1 MHVLR
6 NGITG
11 TWMRTVNAQGKSQ
24 QKRAPVQLQCITE
37 DGHLFSKI
45 RLRSQLYIQRVVT
58 CQSIYIYRCKHYKM
72 RCIKEFFFVLTGVFI
87 CVILVWAARHH
98 PPNDRK
104 TQELWHDHWES
115 ESNATMLRS
124 VPHVKDHKPMKP
136 YELSEHTEFDLR
148 LVSSVKECSTKQ
160 LSECIKPG
168 RLITD
173 WETEKSIIRFFDNSV
188 RNVRRFIYKK
198 PRDPLIY
205 IDKCQHVEYSID
217 KNKGYT
223 KLMNAKSININ
234 WAANRGTKWVYAKCM
249 DNQRSGQPELNHL
262 IYPTTVN
269 KQLKEDRPNVV
280 VLQIDGMSYRQ
291 YQSLY
296 TETQTVL
303 KSLNSRTFS
312 FQNYWANGYNSP
324 PNMKRMYCDD
334 KSCDSSHILKHFQ
347 QAGFETS
354 WILEY
359 TYGLMG
365 YPFDSS
371 GSRYVD
377 KLFAG
382 NYYNKNWK
390 SDLTDMV
397 GGFAWDEYCYMKSL
411 RYLDLFLRD
420 NGLQKNSKT
429 GSHVAIVVPNVA
441 HSSERMRA
449 KQMDNALATLLR
461 DWDRDGLMSNTIF
474 CIVSDHGIHGSPIN
488 IFLAGEFEHRNPVF
502 EMIVPK
508 PFLQKHPNVETYLK
522 HNTNA
527 IITHFDFY
535 KSIASL
541 ANVQTWRPAAGTIKK
556 ATEQKKYNIFMD
568 KIPMTRTCQQAGI
581 PDEWCNCWGED
592 RE

>member
-1 MHVLR
+1 M
-6 NGITG
+6 
-11 TWMRTVNAQGKSQ
+11 
-24 QKRAPVQLQCITE
+24 
-37 DGHLFSKI
+37 
-45 RLRSQLYIQRVVT
+45 
-58 CQSIYIYRCKHYKM
+58 
-72 RCIKEFFFVLTGVFI
+72 
-87 CVILVWAARHH
+87 
-98 PPNDRK
+98 
-104 TQELWHDHWES
+104 
-115 ESNATMLRS
+115 
-124 VPHVKDHKPMKP
+124 
-136 YELSEHTEFDLR
+136 
-148 LVSSVKECSTKQ
+148 
-160 LSECIKPG
+160 
-168 RLITD
+168 
-173 WETEKSIIRFFDNSV
+173 
-188 RNVRRFIYKK
+188 
-198 PRDPLIY
+198 IY
-205 IDKCQHVEYSID
+205 IDKCQHVEYSIE

-223 KLMNAKSININ
+223 KLTNAKSININ
-234 WAANRGTKWVYAKCM
+234 WPANHGTKWVYAKCM
-249 DNQRSGQPELNHL
+249 DNQRSGHAEFNHL
-262 IYPTTVN
+262 IYPTMVN
-269 KQLKEDRPNVV
+269 KQLKEDRTNVV
-280 VLQIDGMSYRQ
+280 VLQIDGMSHRQ

-312 FQNYWANGYNSP
+312 FKNYWANGYNSP

-429 GSHVAIVVPNVA
+429 GSHAAIVVPNVA
-441 HSSERMRA
+441 HSSERIRA
-449 KQMDNALATLLR
+449 KQMDQVLAKLLR
-461 DWDRDGLMSNTIF
+461 DWDRDGIMDNTIF

-508 PFLQKHPNVETYLK
+508 SFLQKHPNVETYLK

-541 ANVQTWRPAAGTIKK
+541 ANVQTWRPAAGTNKK

-568 KIPMTRTCQQAGI
+568 RIPVTRTCQKAGI